1 MSQPFSVDVPHNLGA
16 AEAKRRIEANLHTLG
31 GKLPAGATVS
41 PAWEGDRLKLD
52 VGMLGQQ
59 VEAGLEIFDASV
71 RISVLLPPA
80 LAFFR
85 QAIEAGLRQGGA
97 ALLEDRTTKKD

>member
-1 MSQPFSVDVPHNLGA
+1 MSQPFTVDVPHALGA
-16 AEAKRRIEANLHTLG
+16 AEAKRRIQANLHTLG
-31 GKLPAGATVS
+31 SKLPAGATVQ

-52 VGMLGQQ
+52 VTMLGQQ
-59 VEAGLEIFDASV
+59 IGASLDIFDASV
-71 RISVLLPPA
+71 RITVQLPPS

-97 ALLEDRTTKKD
+97 ALLEDRTKKD